1 MQSEVL
7 FNVRSNSG
15 KICPPNFWYSQQ
27 SVLSFAVPN
36 PGWRE
41 RRWVLFCK
49 KQFMVILREGILSDR
64 GKQVSRETSTSTEAR
79 ALNTSSISVHQQ
91 RGDTDSSSTHALPVG
106 QFHHLDFS
114 TWITFPG
121 CYSSAWNGP
130 VVMSLVSFSFSLDV
144 LQSPETA
151 CGFSRLPFQGFNDH

>member
-49 KQFMVILREGILSDR
+49 KQFMDILREGILSDR

-79 ALNTSSISVHQQ
+79 ALNTSSISAQQQ
-91 RGDTDSSSTHALPVG
+91 RGTLTAPPPMFSQWDSSII
-106 QFHHLDFS
+106 
-114 TWITFPG
+114 WTF
-121 CYSSAWNGP
+121 
-130 VVMSLVSFSFSLDV
+130 
-144 LQSPETA
+144 QPESHFRVATA
-151 CGFSRLPFQGFNDH
+151 APEMVRL

>member
-79 ALNTSSISVHQQ
+79 ALNTSSISAHQQ
-91 RGDTDSSSTHALPVG
+91 RGTLTAPPPMFSQWDSSII
-106 QFHHLDFS
+106 
-114 TWITFPG
+114 WTF
-121 CYSSAWNGP
+121 
-130 VVMSLVSFSFSLDV
+130 
-144 LQSPETA
+144 QPESHFRVATA
-151 CGFSRLPFQGFNDH
+151 APEMVRL

>member
-36 PGWRE
+36 PGRRE

-49 KQFMVILREGILSDR
+49 KQFTVILRKGILSDR
-64 GKQVSRETSTSTEAR
+64 GKQVSRETSSTTEEPWTQVPFQLIGSGSGGTLTAPPPM
-79 ALNTSSISVHQQ
+79 LSQWDSSII
-91 RGDTDSSSTHALPVG
+91 
-106 QFHHLDFS
+106 
-114 TWITFPG
+114 WITFPG

-130 VVMSLVSFSFSLDV
+130 VVMSLFSFSFSLDV
-144 LQSPETA
+144 LQSPETT

>member
-15 KICPPNFWYSQQ
+15 KICPPNFWHSQQ

-49 KQFMVILREGILSDR
+49 KPFMVILREGILSNR
-64 GKQVSRETSTSTEAR
+64 GKRISQEAR
-79 ALNTSSISVHQQ
+79 ALNTVKQLVFHF
-91 RGDTDSSSTHALPVG
+91 SSSAARDTGSSSSHALPVG
-106 QFHHLDFS
+106 
-114 TWITFPG
+114 TVP
-121 CYSSAWNGP
+121 SSGLFNRNHISGLLQQRLKWSSCNEP
-130 VVMSLVSFSFSLDV
+130 FLFSFLLRCSSV
-144 LQSPETA
+144 
-151 CGFSRLPFQGFNDH
+151 SRNHLRI